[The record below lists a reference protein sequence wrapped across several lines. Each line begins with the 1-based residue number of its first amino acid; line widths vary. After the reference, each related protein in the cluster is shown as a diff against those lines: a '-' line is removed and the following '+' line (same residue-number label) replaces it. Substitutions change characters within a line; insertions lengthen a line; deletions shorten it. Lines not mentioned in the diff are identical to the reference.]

1 MQHLKSSLSICHG
14 SESETRFDPEEVQ
27 EVERVY
33 NKIKRAFHS
42 HRYDATL
49 VNEAIDHAVAV
60 INSIAVIAAIAAT
73 GTAGTL
79 SAEPGSDSEIKLKM
93 YTWLVSRASIWRNP
107 IMRDYVSI
115 RYLTKQFAK
124 HIDLMYSI
132 SISTLSRPYAGA
144 ILFTET
150 DRRTYL
156 DMLEEYRQIIMLL

>member
-1 MQHLKSSLSICHG
+1 MQHHLTTLSTPSICRG
-14 SESETRFDPEEVQ
+14 SESEPRFNPEEVQ

-33 NKIKRAFHS
+33 NKVKRAFHNRR
-42 HRYDATL
+42 HDVTL
-49 VNEAIDHAVAV
+49 VNEAIDHAIAV
-60 INSIAVIAAIAAT
+60 VNSIAVIAAT
-73 GTAGTL
+73 STL
-79 SAEPGSDSEIKLKM
+79 AAEPDSELKLKM

-115 RYLTKQFAK
+115 RYLTKQVAK

-132 SISTLSRPYAGA
+132 SISTLSRPDADAGA

-156 DMLEEYRQIIMLL
+156 DMLEEYRQIIMSL